1 MTFSRGEP
9 VSPPVGFQPGASAR
23 GAGTGVRY
31 ARIVMILF
39 CIGLFPRI
47 LLSDGFLNLVYPYTT
62 EGGNF
67 IGKIHPGN
75 YLMMFCAGLLYLGP
89 GLRFHADDVPLLRS
103 VIIFLAV
110 LSAICVFN
118 FAQGRTGAAGYV
130 LDIYVTTAVAI
141 VFVLAM
147 PFQWRAVLGKLIVFM
162 MVVNAV
168 LAIIEFNIGRL
179 LIPPTLVPAE
189 FRPTGFLGAA
199 LNAGVVNITVAIM
212 LIGLRINTL
221 LKVVGVTILVFGI
234 FISGSRTAMI
244 FSTVA
249 MPLAILVSAYVR
261 KEGFSIGVTAL
272 LLLAA
277 GIIAVPLLFFVA
289 SELGLLSRFQTG
301 YVDDSAQTRI
311 DIYRVFEFVEWKD
324 ILFGANILEI
334 RKIAQQTLGI
344 EHIESPIIFFVF
356 DMGLIGSLC
365 FVAVFANLLISLGRK
380 THPTIGIGL
389 LFFVTLAATNNTLS
403 SKVPSVFVA
412 LMLAVCLR
420 AVYQS
425 GDSVRRAPGAQ

>member
-1 MTFSRGEP
+1 MAYSRSEP
-9 VSPPVGFQPGASAR
+9 VSPPAAFQPDASALR
-23 GAGTGVRY
+23 ASASVRY
-31 ARIVMILF
+31 ARLVMILF

-47 LLSDGFLNLVYPYTT
+47 LLSDGFLNLLYPYTT

-75 YLMMFCAGLLYLGP
+75 YLMMFATGLLYLGP
-89 GLRFHADDVPLLRS
+89 GLRFHADDVPLLRA
-103 VIIFLAV
+103 VIVFLVV
-110 LSAICVFN
+110 LSTICVFN
-118 FAQGRTGAAGYV
+118 FSQGRTGAAGYV
-130 LDIYVTTAVAI
+130 LDIYVTTAICI

-147 PFQWRAVLGKLIVFM
+147 PFQWRAVLGRLIVFM

-168 LAIIEFNIGRL
+168 LAMIEFSLGRL
-179 LIPPTLVPAE
+179 LIPPTLIPAE

-199 LNAGVVNITVAIM
+199 LNAGVVNLTVSIM
-212 LIGLRINTL
+212 LIGLRINTV
-221 LKVVGVTILVFGI
+221 LKVLGVAILVFGI

-244 FSTVA
+244 FSILA
-249 MPLAILVSAYVR
+249 MPLSILMSAHVR
-261 KEGFSIGVTAL
+261 KEGFSTGVTAI
-272 LLLAA
+272 LLLAVA
-277 GIIAVPLLFFVA
+277 IIAVPALYFVA

-344 EHIESPIIFFVF
+344 EHIESPVIFFIF
-356 DMGLIGSLC
+356 DMGLIGALC
-365 FVAVFANLLISLGRK
+365 FVAVFANLLIALGRR

-412 LMLAVCLR
+412 LMAATCLR
-420 AVYQS
+420 ATYQS
-425 GDSVRRAPGAQ
+425 GDRIGRAARAQ